1 PEPLTLR
8 RPAPR
13 PVLACGAELNSTFCL
28 VRGRRAFVSQ
38 HIGDLADHETLRAF
52 VEGIDHYCGLFDI
65 RPEVVAH
72 DLHPGY
78 LSTRHALELPGAE
91 RVGVQHHHAHIA
103 SCLADN
109 GDPGPVIGVAF
120 DGIGHGVDGTLWGG
134 EFLRADLTSFQR
146 LGHLALVPMP
156 GGAAAIRQPW
166 RMAAAY
172 LRDEHPRL
180 AVARRNA
187 GHWADVLALARTG
200 LDAPMTSSAARLFDA
215 VAALLGVRDTI
226 TYDGQA
232 AAELEQRADP
242 AEPGSYPATITE
254 GDLLVVHA
262 ADLVRAAAE
271 DLASGAGAPAIAG
284 RFHNGVADAIVRC
297 CVMLRDTTGLNT
309 AALSGDV
316 FQNALLLE
324 RAVDRLRAAGFRVLT
339 HTRVPPHDGGISLG
353 QAAVAA
359 ARVSRDR

>member
-1 PEPLTLR
+1 
-8 RPAPR
+8 
-13 PVLACGAELNSTFCL
+13 G
-28 VRGRRAFVSQ
+28 
-38 HIGDLADHETLRAF
+38 
-52 VEGIDHYCGLFDI
+52 
-65 RPEVVAH
+65 
-72 DLHPGY
+72 
-78 LSTRHALELPGAE
+78 
-91 RVGVQHHHAHIA
+91 
-103 SCLADN
+103 
-109 GDPGPVIGVAF
+109 
-120 DGIGHGVDGTLWGG
+120 
-134 EFLRADLTSFQR
+134 
-146 LGHLALVPMP
+146 
-156 GGAAAIRQPW
+156 
-166 RMAAAY
+166 
-172 LRDEHPRL
+172 
-180 AVARRNA
+180 
-187 GHWADVLALARTG
+187 ADVLALARTG
-200 LDAPMTSSAARLFDA
+200 LDTPITSSAARLFDA